1 MFLIYC
7 RTTFLQLNYNPSSPQ
22 TSPGATLFAS
32 DSTSGDKIFV
42 TDFSLSFD
50 RAGSTLSNV
59 GVVENAVYSGENNTY
74 SLSALSSLSSYWDEF
89 RAGPLSV
96 LLTTEPDQNYRI
108 PDGYSVGGVVL
119 EVDSENLSKADRYSL
134 YIVKDDNSDVV
145 RLTFD
150 LDGNLDTDDDECIVF
165 SISR

>member
-1 MFLIYC
+1 M
-7 RTTFLQLNYNPSSPQ
+7 
-22 TSPGATLFAS
+22 
-32 DSTSGDKIFV
+32 
-42 TDFSLSFD
+42 
-50 RAGSTLSNV
+50 
-59 GVVENAVYSGENNTY
+59 
-74 SLSALSSLSSYWDEF
+74 SALSSLSSYWDEF

-119 EVDSENLSKADRYSL
+119 EVDSEILSKADRYSL

-150 LDGNLDTDDDECIVF
+150 LDGNLDTDDDDNGQYSLSADEIAT
-165 SISR
+165 